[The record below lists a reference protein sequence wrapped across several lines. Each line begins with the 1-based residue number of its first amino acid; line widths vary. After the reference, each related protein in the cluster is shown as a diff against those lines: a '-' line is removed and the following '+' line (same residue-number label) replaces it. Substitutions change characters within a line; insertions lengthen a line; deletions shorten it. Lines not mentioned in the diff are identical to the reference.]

1 LARVVSRQPVIVR
14 FVVDKVAL
22 VKVSL
27 PAYRTTNGRNLG
39 TLKKGSAL
47 PETGIAGKEKY
58 FH

>member
-1 LARVVSRQPVIVR
+1 MVSRQPVIVR